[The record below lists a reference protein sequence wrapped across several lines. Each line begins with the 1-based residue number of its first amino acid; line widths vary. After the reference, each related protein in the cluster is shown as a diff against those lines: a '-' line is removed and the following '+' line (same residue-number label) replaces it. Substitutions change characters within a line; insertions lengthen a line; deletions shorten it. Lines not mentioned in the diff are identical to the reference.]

1 MKKNGKHEAEVIDI
15 TEHIKKRKLQ
25 NAIKQEQLNDTES
38 DLSELIELMEL
49 GTDDI
54 AGTLVARHIYNVDLL
69 PGISSQDL
77 MKELKI
83 RVVHHTNL
91 LEDLEDKIND

>member
-1 MKKNGKHEAEVIDI
+1 M
-15 TEHIKKRKLQ
+15 
-25 NAIKQEQLNDTES
+25 
-38 DLSELIELMEL
+38 SELIELMEL

-69 PGISSQDL
+69 PGISTQDL

-83 RVVHHTNL
+83 RVVHHTTII
-91 LEDLEDKIND
+91 EDLEDKFND